1 MRRGILFRHQYPQHS
16 GGASEAIKLASTE
29 RTQLGSLRGGWRQRR
44 TYIWDRGRHMDWL
57 HLLLDGYPAATD
69 PSSLSTWRRVET
81 PVMFYGHDT
90 CEDTT
95 SYCSLWAR
103 RMGGGYVPKGCIEW
117 GEETGRQS
125 GLIKLTI
132 LFCFGVLCIFL
143 WRLGCSNVFFGSWVD
158 RGDNDLYDIRSER
171 RRRRCISR

>member
-1 MRRGILFRHQYPQHS
+1 
-16 GGASEAIKLASTE
+16 
-29 RTQLGSLRGGWRQRR
+29 
-44 TYIWDRGRHMDWL
+44 MDWL

-103 RMGGGYVPKGCIEW
+103 RMGGGYVPKG
-117 GEETGRQS
+117 
-125 GLIKLTI
+125 
-132 LFCFGVLCIFL
+132 
-143 WRLGCSNVFFGSWVD
+143 
-158 RGDNDLYDIRSER
+158 RGDRQAIWANQADNFVLFWGFVYFPLAVGLL
-171 RRRRCISR
+171 